1 MKTYAII
8 SGGDYAPMPGIDRA
22 DFIIACDRGC
32 EHAARFGVVPDV
44 VIGDFDSFCGELPS
58 GAKIIRLP
66 VEKDDTDT
74 VGALRI
80 ALSEGADKVEM
91 YCVEGGRPDHFV
103 GNIQAAAFAAG
114 SGVCVKM
121 HGEAATYC
129 VLPRGTYEFPRKKGF
144 FSLFSLSGS
153 LSSVTLSGAKYT
165 LENATLTSLFP
176 LGVSNE
182 WASEKITLSFSGGV
196 ALVIE
201 SEGEEV

>member
-1 MKTYAII
+1 MKKCLLV
-8 SGGDYAPMPGIDRA
+8 SGGEYSPVENPEYY

-32 EHAARFGVVPDV
+32 DHAARFGVMPDV

-121 HGEAATYC
+121 HGKAATYC

-182 WASEKITLSFSGGV
+182 WESEKITLSFSDGV